1 MNSILCR
8 SFLFFVAVVSTAT
21 AAETTVNVA
30 GSRELRLAVV
40 DASKATVSRDASHTA
55 FAASL
60 SEAVSKLGV
69 GEIGVRVKCVS
80 ADSAAFSLSNGGYD
94 AVLVLGGALPKALM
108 ISDVVRLNATL
119 GAGKTEKKV
128 YMVFNN
134 GDETLAKLLLTSFPT
149 ALTNDKFLDAVDGM
163 SSRIAAAADS
173 PRVAATP

>member
-1 MNSILCR
+1 MNAFFCR
-8 SFLFFVAVVSTAT
+8 SFLFCLAVVSTAIG
-21 AAETTVNVA
+21 AESTVTVA

-40 DASKATVSRDASHTA
+40 DASKATAIRDASHAA

-60 SEAVSKLGV
+60 SEAVSQLGV
-69 GEIGVRVKCVS
+69 GEVGVRVKCVS
-80 ADSAAFSLSNGGYD
+80 ADSAAFSLSNGAYD
-94 AVLVLGGALPKALM
+94 AVLVLGGALPRALM

-134 GDETLAKLLLTSFPT
+134 GDQTLAKLLLTSFPT
-149 ALTNDKFLDAVDGM
+149 ALTNGKFLDAVDGIG
-163 SSRIAAAADS
+163 SRIAAAGEG